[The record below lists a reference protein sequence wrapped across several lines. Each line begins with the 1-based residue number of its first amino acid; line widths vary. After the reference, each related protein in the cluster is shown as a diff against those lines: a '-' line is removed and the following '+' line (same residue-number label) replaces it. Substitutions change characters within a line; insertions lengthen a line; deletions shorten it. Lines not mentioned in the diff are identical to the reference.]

1 MGFVDTAAAINT
13 KVCQEDLGT
22 QADCWE
28 CKKDG
33 DGKKIR
39 GGDRTLDRF
48 PIFVPRSNKQGQS
61 LPSRLQFQ
69 FHGHFRSY
77 FPKFG
82 GPLHSK
88 EHCDFSVHC
97 AFTTHSVT
105 YLCSDEVPLTYGSV
119 SAQTKC
125 H

>member
-22 QADCWE
+22 QADCWK

-48 PIFVPRSNKQGQS
+48 PILVPRSSQQGQS
-61 LPSRLQFQ
+61 LPSRLQCFSSTDI
-69 FHGHFRSY
+69 FEVISPNSVVHFTA
-77 FPKFG
+77 KNIMI
-82 GPLHSK
+82 LACTVHS
-88 EHCDFSVHC
+88 
-97 AFTTHSVT
+97 
-105 YLCSDEVPLTYGSV
+105 LLTR
-119 SAQTKC
+119 
-125 H
+125 